1 MAGRLNTSWSR
12 LGLTLG
18 WLDVEWLNDS
28 VVADSEIAT
37 LKKTVTP
44 YGFSNNKFQ
53 QKILTAYS
61 CETSNAIEIEEYR
74 IQRRTFPVNYYRL
87 PEGNNDWQT
96 VKHRRRR
103 A

>member
-37 LKKTVTP
+37 LKKTLSPPT
-44 YGFSNNKFQ
+44 GFQTAKFQ
-53 QKILTAYS
+53 T
-61 CETSNAIEIEEYR
+61 
-74 IQRRTFPVNYYRL
+74 
-87 PEGNNDWQT
+87 
-96 VKHRRRR
+96 
-103 A
+103 

>member
-12 LGLTLG
+12 LGWTLG
-18 WLDVEWLNDS
+18 WLDFEWLNDS

-37 LKKTVTP
+37 LKKTLSPPT
-44 YGFSNNKFQ
+44 GFQTASFK

-61 CETSNAIEIEEYR
+61 CETSNAHHKGKNLI
-74 IQRRTFPVNYYRL
+74 TTVNYYRL

>member
-18 WLDVEWLNDS
+18 WLDFEWLNDS

-61 CETSNAIEIEEYR
+61 CETSNAHHKGKNII
-74 IQRRTFPVNYYRL
+74 TTVNYYRL

>member
-61 CETSNAIEIEEYR
+61 CETSNARHKGKNII
-74 IQRRTFPVNYYRL
+74 TTVNYYRL